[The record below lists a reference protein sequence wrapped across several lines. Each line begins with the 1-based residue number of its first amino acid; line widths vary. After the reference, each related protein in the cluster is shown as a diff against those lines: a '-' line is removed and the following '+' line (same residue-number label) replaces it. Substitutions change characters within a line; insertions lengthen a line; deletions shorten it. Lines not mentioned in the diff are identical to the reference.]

1 MATTLILIPGRTLM
15 AIAWSAE
22 RSSGAA
28 MIAGIL
34 AGTAALAHHPVLDHA
49 RAGSAAAALRMVDG
63 VNAWVHGAAIAATV
77 LLAACLA
84 TYTQLRGWQRAL
96 PRSAA
101 VLFGVGAVLMVQA
114 GLIDGFI
121 APALIRNG
129 AIAAGADPI
138 ARLLWASNQALT
150 VLASTCIAA
159 AMALWSLDLL
169 RNPPVRRVLGLIGLV
184 LAAATAVVLVRADG
198 SIGVAQMQLLWAL
211 IGGWCLLPAL
221 VLVGS
226 AQRDG

>member
-1 MATTLILIPGRTLM
+1 MAM
-15 AIAWSAE
+15 AWTAE

-49 RAGSAAAALRMVDG
+49 RAGSAAAALRAIDG

-77 LLAACLA
+77 LFAACLA
-84 TYTQLRGWQRAL
+84 TYTNLRGWQRAL

-101 VLFGVGAVLMVQA
+101 IVFLVGTVLMVLA

-121 APALIRNG
+121 TPRLIRNG
-129 AIAAGADPI
+129 AIVASADPI
-138 ARLLWASNQALT
+138 ARLLWACNQALT
-150 VLASTCIAA
+150 VLASACIAA

-169 RNPPVRRVLGLIGLV
+169 RNPPVRRILGLVGLV

-198 SIGVAQMQLLWAL
+198 SIGVAQMQLIWAL

-221 VLVGS
+221 VLLDS
-226 AQRDG
+226 APRTG